1 MGLQT
6 RFARLVRQVRR
17 LIQVCVQIFDL
28 RSCFELG
35 GIEPTGLK
43 LSHKSIKRRGLYH
56 EWNIGW
62 QDKLVGKAAWKSDFV
77 RR

>member
-1 MGLQT
+1 MVEIVWIKEHN
-6 RFARLVRQVRR
+6 A
-17 LIQVCVQIFDL
+17 
-28 RSCFELG
+28 G
-35 GIEPTGLK
+35 GIEPTDLK
-43 LSHKSIKRRGLYH
+43 LSHKSIKLSGLYH